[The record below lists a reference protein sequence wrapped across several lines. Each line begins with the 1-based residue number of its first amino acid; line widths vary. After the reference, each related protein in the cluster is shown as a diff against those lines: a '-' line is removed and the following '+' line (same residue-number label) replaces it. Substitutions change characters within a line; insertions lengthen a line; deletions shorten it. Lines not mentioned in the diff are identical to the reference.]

1 MAVNS
6 NQKEEWDKEAF
17 LQGLKE
23 APPCSR
29 FMHSHL
35 LEVNSEE
42 KSMTFVFPVMD
53 HYSNPAGSM
62 QAGFYSAAFDN
73 VYGPLC
79 LMASGTPN
87 SVAINLNT
95 EYHRPT
101 FPGDEITITAR
112 VIRNGRSR
120 VFMSAEA
127 YNQEAKLVATSTC
140 NYLLLDSLK

>member
-6 NQKEEWDKEAF
+6 NQKEGWDKEAF

-23 APPCSR
+23 VPPCSR
-29 FMHSHL
+29 NMQSRL
-35 LEVNSEE
+35 LEVDAED
-42 KSMTFVFPVMD
+42 KSMTIAFPVVD
-53 HYSNPAGSM
+53 YYSNPAGSM

-79 LMASGTPN
+79 LMVSGTPN

-127 YNQEAKLVATSTC
+127 YNQETKLVATSTC